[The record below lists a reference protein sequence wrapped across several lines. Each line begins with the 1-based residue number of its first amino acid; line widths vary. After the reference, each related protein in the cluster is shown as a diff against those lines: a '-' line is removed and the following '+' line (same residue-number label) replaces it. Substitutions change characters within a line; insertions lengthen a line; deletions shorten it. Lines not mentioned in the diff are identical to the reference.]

1 MAEGKFL
8 IDAEA
13 ITMRMPSAVLQVLDA
28 WRRKQTD
35 SLGRAEAIR
44 RMVEQ
49 ALTSTD
55 SRPIAAEAHHKTAKM
70 ASREI
75 DKLGANCEL
84 DAAAWSLHL
93 VDSAVSCQ
101 PTDALRKER
110 EMQVE
115 IEYCGM

>member
-13 ITMRMPSAVLQVLDA
+13 ITMRMPSAVLEVLDA

-84 DAAAWSLHL
+84 DAGRLEPS
-93 VDSAVSCQ
+93 SCRLGRQ
-101 PTDALRKER
+101 LPTYRCPKEGER
-110 EMQVE
+110 NA
-115 IEYCGM
+115 G